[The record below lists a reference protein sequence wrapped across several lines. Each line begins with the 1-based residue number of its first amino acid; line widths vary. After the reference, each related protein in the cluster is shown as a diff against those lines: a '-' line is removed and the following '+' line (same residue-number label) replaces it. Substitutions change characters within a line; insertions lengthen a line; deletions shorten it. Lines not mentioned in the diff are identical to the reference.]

1 MVTTIEMIKKL
12 REETGAG
19 VTDCRQALEQSNSNY
34 NLALIFLQEQA
45 AEQARKRIDR
55 PVSQGMIEVY
65 SHANGRIGVIVEVN
79 CETDFAA
86 RSQAFRTFT
95 HEIALQIAAASP
107 MWVCEQ
113 EIPMETLH
121 NETEKVSERVRAEGK
136 PETLLRQ
143 IVAGYMK
150 KFMNKNV
157 LMRQI
162 SIRDELVSVG
172 QLLTKV
178 MASVGENIVI
188 RRFERWELEEGNLG
202 E

>member
-19 VTDCRQALEQSNSNY
+19 VSDCRQALEQSNSNY
-34 NLALIFLQEQA
+34 DLALIFLQEQA

-86 RSQAFRTFT
+86 RSQAFRAFT
-95 HEIALQIAAASP
+95 HEIALQIAASSP

-113 EIPMETLH
+113 EIPVEMLH
-121 NETEKVSERVRAEGK
+121 TEAEKVAERVRVEGK
-136 PETLLRQ
+136 PETLLPQ

-150 KFMNKNV
+150 KFMDKNV
-157 LMRQI
+157 LMRQT
-162 SIRDELVSVG
+162 SIRDELVSVA
-172 QLLTKV
+172 QLLTRV
-178 MASVGENIVI
+178 VASVGENIVI